1 MNSAPPASSGR
12 GGRAGGSGGGGGG
25 TAGGGKRQQQS
36 IYSPG
41 SGPLRKSENSGS
53 NRSLNSIGDGPTGS
67 SWDRDRDW
75 NQQNDGWR
83 SVNKKSSNK
92 KHDYYDQ
99 RRGGGGD
106 GGPSY
111 RQGSEPRVLSSNPP
125 NVNYNRA
132 QDRLR
137 NERDTRSVDP
147 GFGGGRGTMKKP
159 PLPLNIESLAPRLQR
174 KILLD
179 HGLPLDYLETMRNEQ
194 ANAVQNR
201 SHTLPMSPRSRQ
213 GMRGGGGGGGG
224 RNRYSGNYQ
233 QGGPGGGYR
242 DDYRARTP
250 VDYQRPRSR
259 SSDIGA
265 EQDEFDRPP
274 RTSSRNSS
282 CEANDRWNC
291 YERAPA
297 PPANNQTTTTV
308 FRKDGGRSRQYSE
321 DDDGRKTAGKLDW
334 ADDVEQE
341 AMLEKTVSSINSSGS
356 SNSNRN
362 RRRNRS
368 NSRSSNDYYDDGATF
383 KVPYPPKGS
392 GGGGGGSSGRSRRN
406 SQSSN
411 MSRENSMDRAA
422 YGDRGSRGGRGGK
435 HFGNREN
442 SQDRYYDRDDRYRHR
457 KGGGDRYSNSRD
469 NSMERS
475 GSWHRN
481 DARNDANWR
490 GTNDATVEKTDVVKI
505 AEMTKQFEEQI
516 GIQKG
521 PGVLVLP
528 PKIPPVGGETVGGSR
543 NERPKDEPQ
552 TTSARVLFDPSNPNK
567 PIVVTQS
574 QTRNYNPP
582 ENLNALTN
590 SSALGNNE
598 RKRVSGGN
606 PLTSTRPVWYDTSA
620 PQAHLLRNKD
630 MVHRLEAADL
640 QLQELLLSGNLFREW
655 DVYVRIRS
663 DLQKLLETFL
673 LSEMRFSQEV
683 NLENHFWKLL
693 YYNIVEQMRKLLAED
708 PDQNNRAYYREKA
721 LDIIENGTQ
730 FFEQLLTLLEK
741 HYNFSLENFTGP
753 NAATASKGLR
763 FGMALVSAQK
773 LFLFLGDLARYREQV
788 NEASNFRRAK
798 LWYVK
803 AQQIQPKNGRPYNQ
817 LALLSVYAKRK
828 IDAVYFY
835 MRSLMSSNP
844 FESARESLMDL
855 FNETKKKYESTQ
867 RKREEK
873 NRARLKEKE
882 HRFDGHLRRETW
894 IHPEGG
900 PRVHRTAPLD
910 PLLAGRQPGES
921 SEEEEEELRQLD
933 SIELNKRFI
942 VSFLHVLGKLITK
955 TGMESFTPCAIQ
967 MLREFRALIQH
978 SPIAVTSHR
987 LLQLMS
993 LNMFAIEIT
1002 KLKDASIA
1010 PGARSEVQECALSI
1024 GLLMFGIIL
1033 ERFIHVI
1040 QGAST
1045 AAAASS
1051 NSSSNPPLS
1060 SCNNNNNNINNNNN
1074 NNDTNESLLL
1084 AIASKQSAI
1093 AENLKELSLVA
1104 TGGGDGGKK
1113 STPQPTS
1120 NSSSSSSSSSN
1131 NKTGKDSR
1139 INDASAEAVNSSKGS
1154 NVNNN
1159 NNNNNNHATTGNSNS
1174 SNSCVGAS
1182 GSSSNVKDG
1191 QVRQKLVLPED
1202 AKVILPAIKVWC
1214 DWMLYHIGT
1223 WNPPPFCTDYKI
1235 GASTGHDPWSGL
1247 SSLMTLLGRLD
1258 TNKEI
1263 LVVLSKEALDHRSD
1277 YDVVR
1282 LQEDITLAGFTP
1294 LMYDVPE
1301 PIFARRDRDM
1311 EEAQNALRVQKLIF
1325 FGTGCLCKC
1334 EPPVLR
1340 KVTASDGA
1348 EEFVSIVQNRIE
1360 GSSDSEILLESFSED
1375 ESESQQPQA
1384 QSKDQEKIKSNCD
1397 AQQQQQQQKQSQK
1410 KKDSDQN
1417 VVDESK
1423 KNNNTSSSSSKGN
1436 KRRSGNAKNNAA
1448 NSSASNNSNT
1458 NTNNNNNNNN
1468 NNNTSSAANVVN
1480 QPPRTPE
1487 AAKSNQEIRRLL
1499 RRKDE
1504 LERKQKMQE
1513 KYTQRLQDILSQS
1526 TIALNIEVRPRLLVP
1541 DTNCF
1546 VDYLPDIESISQAH
1560 PLYQL
1565 MVPLVVINELEGLSK
1580 GTKPTAA
1587 TAAISSKLAG
1597 SLSVFPPKPPAA
1609 SSGLD
1614 RRFDPQH
1621 AEKVAEASRAALKFL
1636 KSKNPALKCVTSK
1649 GSVMTRSAFTS
1660 EDDDGEQKSND
1671 DRILETAMNLCRNHT
1686 EEKRGEIRY
1695 IMREVVLLTTDR
1707 NLRVKALSNDLPVR
1721 ELPDFIKWAGL
1732 GPA

>member
-12 GGRAGGSGGGGGG
+12 GGRAGGSGGSGSGGGG
-25 TAGGGKRQQQS
+25 TGGGGKRQQQS

-53 NRSLNSIGDGPTGS
+53 NRSLNSIGDGP

-75 NQQNDGWR
+75 GQQNDGWR
-83 SVNKKSSNK
+83 SVNKKSSSK

-99 RRGGGGD
+99 RPRGGGGD
-106 GGPSY
+106 GGPNY

-125 NVNYNRA
+125 NVNYSRP

-147 GFGGGRGTMKKP
+147 GYGGGRGNLKKP

-174 KILLD
+174 KILQD
-179 HGLPLDYLETMRNEQ
+179 HGLPLDYLETLRNEQ

-201 SHTLPMSPRSRQ
+201 SHTLPISPRSRQ

-233 QGGPGGGYR
+233 QGGGGYR

-259 SSDIGA
+259 SSDVGA
-265 EQDEFDRPP
+265 EHDELERPP
-274 RTSSRNSS
+274 RVSSRNSS
-282 CEANDRWNC
+282 CETNDRWNC

-297 PPANNQTTTTV
+297 PLAVTSNNPAAMAV
-308 FRKDGGRSRQYSE
+308 GGFRKDGNRSRQYSE
-321 DDDGRKTAGKLDW
+321 EDDGRKPGGKLDW
-334 ADDVEQE
+334 ADDVEKE
-341 AMLEKTVSSINSSGS
+341 AMQEKTVSSINSTGSNSGS
-356 SNSNRN
+356 KN

-368 NSRSSNDYYDDGATF
+368 NSRSSNDYFDDGGNF
-383 KVPYPPKGS
+383 KVPYPPKG

-422 YGDRGSRGGRGGK
+422 YGGTGNRSGRGSGK
-435 HFGNREN
+435 HFGNRDN
-442 SQDRYYDRDDRYRHR
+442 SQDRYYDREDRYRHR
-457 KGGGDRYSNSRD
+457 KASDRYSNSRD

-475 GSWHRN
+475 GSWQRN
-481 DARNDANWR
+481 DSANWR
-490 GTNDATVEKTDVVKI
+490 GTNDAVAMEKTDVKI

-528 PKIPPVGGETVGGSR
+528 PKITPSVGVETV
-543 NERPKDEPQ
+543 ERSSKEEAQ
-552 TTSARVLFDPSNPNK
+552 AASARTLFDPNNPNK

-582 ENLNALTN
+582 DNLNTLTN
-590 SSALGNNE
+590 SSSVGTNE
-598 RKRVSGGN
+598 RKRMSSGNQLAG
-606 PLTSTRPVWYDTSA
+606 TRPAWYDTS
-620 PQAHLLRNKD
+620 NKE
-630 MVHRLEAADL
+630 MVRQLEAADNRL
-640 QLQELLLSGNLFREW
+640 QGLLLSGNLFREW
-655 DVYVRIRS
+655 DVYVAIRS
-663 DLQKLLETFL
+663 DLQKLLEKFL
-673 LSEMRFSQEV
+673 LTEMRFSQEV

-730 FFEQLLTLLEK
+730 FFEQLLALLEK
-741 HYNFSLENFTGP
+741 HYSFSLEKFTGP
-753 NAATASKGLR
+753 NAATTTKGLK
-763 FGMALVSAQK
+763 FGMALVSCQK

-788 NEASNFRRAK
+788 SEAGNFRKAK

-803 AQQIQPKNGRPYNQ
+803 AQQVQPKNGRPYNQ

-855 FNETKKKYESTQ
+855 FNETKKKYESSQ

-967 MLREFRALIQH
+967 MLREFRALMQH

-1033 ERFIHVI
+1033 ERLILVI
-1040 QGAST
+1040 QGASAT
-1045 AAAASS
+1045 NSCS
-1051 NSSSNPPLS
+1051 NPALSSSS
-1060 SCNNNNNNINNNNN
+1060 VNNNNNNNN
-1074 NNDTNESLLL
+1074 NNDTNEFLLQ
-1084 AIASKQSAI
+1084 AIANKQSVI
-1093 AENLKELSLVA
+1093 AENLKELSLA
-1104 TGGGDGGKK
+1104 TGG
-1113 STPQPTS
+1113 STPPPTNN
-1120 NSSSSSSSSSN
+1120 NSSSSS

-1139 INDASAEAVNSSKGS
+1139 INDATTAVNSSVKGT
-1154 NVNNN
+1154 NGNNN
-1159 NNNNNNHATTGNSNS
+1159 NNSGSSNNSNS
-1174 SNSCVGAS
+1174 SGSPS
-1182 GSSSNVKDG
+1182 GSSNTKDVPL
-1191 QVRQKLVLPED
+1191 QTRQKLVLPED

-1214 DWMLYHIGT
+1214 DWMLYHTGT

-1235 GASTGHDPWSGL
+1235 GASIGHDPWSGL
-1247 SSLMTLLGRLD
+1247 SSLMTLLSRLD

-1263 LVVLSKEALDHRSD
+1263 LVVLTKEDNRSD
-1277 YDVVR
+1277 FDVVR

-1301 PIFARRDRDM
+1301 PIFTRRDRDM

-1340 KVTASDGA
+1340 KVSTPDGA
-1348 EEFVSIVQNRIE
+1348 EEFISIVQNRIE

-1375 ESESQQPQA
+1375 ESESQQPQ
-1384 QSKDQEKIKSNCD
+1384 SGKEQEKIKTNCD
-1397 AQQQQQQQKQSQK
+1397 VQQPQQQQQQQKQSQK
-1410 KKDSDQN
+1410 KKDSVNSVGED
-1417 VVDESK
+1417 SK
-1423 KNNNTSSSSSKGN
+1423 KNNNNNSTSSSSKGN

-1448 NSSASNNSNT
+1448 SNNSNT

-1468 NNNTSSAANVVN
+1468 NNTSASSVN
-1480 QPPRTPE
+1480 QVRTPE
-1487 AAKSNQEIRRLL
+1487 ATKSNQEIRRLL

-1546 VDYLPDIESISQAH
+1546 VDYLTDIESISQAH

-1597 SLSVFPPKPPAA
+1597 SLSVFPAKPTA
-1609 SSGLD
+1609 GLD

-1649 GSVMTRSAFTS
+1649 GSIMTRSAFTS

-1671 DRILETAMNLCRNHT
+1671 DRILETAMNLCRNHA

-1695 IMREVVLLTTDR
+1695 IIREVVLLTTDR